1 MREIRISV
9 MRHLREHDAPT
20 RGRLARQ
27 AIAKKIPGLLPP
39 MNGEYI
45 ALCTMKK
52 LMPTLTFKIAGKD
65 FDLTPDDYIL
75 EVRGTLCIPSA
86 MPRRSLADPLPIP
99 FRYFGS

>member
-75 EVRGTLCIPSA
+75 EVLPYYDDDQQPPQPPPTLP
-86 MPRRSLADPLPIP
+86 
-99 FRYFGS
+99 